1 MAIAIRRAF
10 LREFFGKEP
19 AAVTEV
25 SIHKEIQNFFALV
38 FVSISTRIA
47 VLLFPKSW
55 DEKWLR
61 KRPKLE
67 YAENQAGVQTSRKR
81 LFDLLRDRESLRFV
95 ATLTTIS
102 VPITTRLIRNAVF
115 GDNDIEKVTEDYGV
129 LNFDAIYTDERVVD
143 MLLNGYCPVRLQAHE
158 KKKKSYVWEG
168 AFDQYEFGHQIR
180 FPNVRIVLERQNPR
194 SMVLQEIE
202 LTERG
207 QPTQRYTPSSADW
220 LQAKRVAWGVVQ
232 YDGILRFHSGLC
244 HMLIEQYMVAVDR
257 HFSWANPLRSLLRP
271 YLKHVRGTNYL
282 ADHLVWGDHQLTV
295 AFGPFTHRS
304 SGQFIRDYLGEIDW
318 KKWQPVA
325 ALGEF
330 HRYAHASE
338 LFLAVLDDYLDE
350 FMTRNGAAVLTFR
363 TELEKASRDLQRHS
377 LVNAAGNPSASPLLQ
392 PGDSDA
398 QVLENARVFCRFLI
412 FQVCFAHCWSHL
424 ALANGYPL
432 NPFAEHYDYQ
442 NIKRAGKGMQ
452 IAQATHFAHRKRGGL
467 PKLMDQYDG
476 EIEPQFLSRLEAQRC
491 AFAGQGLDIDYLL
504 ESLV

>member
-10 LREFFGKEP
+10 LREFFGQEP

-25 SIHKEIQNFFALV
+25 SIRKEIGNFFALV
-38 FVSISTRIA
+38 LCSTLTRIA

-61 KRPKLE
+61 RRPKLE

-81 LFDLLRDRESLRFV
+81 LIDLLRDRESLRFV

-102 VPITTRLIRNAVF
+102 VPITTRLIRNAMF

-143 MLLNGYCPVRLQAHE
+143 MLLNGYCPVRLQEQGAE
-158 KKKKSYVWEG
+158 RFVWAES
-168 AFDQYEFGHQIR
+168 FDDYEFGHQIR

-207 QPTQRYTPSSADW
+207 QPAQRHTPDSRDW

-257 HFSWANPLRSLLRP
+257 NFSWANPLRSLLRP

-304 SGQFIRDYLGEIDW
+304 SGRFIRDYLRGIDW
-318 KKWQPVA
+318 KAWQPEP
-325 ALGEF
+325 ALGDF
-330 HRYAHASE
+330 HRYAHASG
-338 LFLAVLDDYLDE
+338 LFLAVLDDYLHDYME
-350 FMTRNGAAVLTFR
+350 RNGAMLLRFR
-363 TELEKASRDLQRHS
+363 AELENASRDLQAHS
-377 LVNAAGNPSASPLLQ
+377 LENTAGDPSAAPLVS
-392 PGDSDA
+392 PGDDDA
-398 QVLENARVFCRFLI
+398 EVLENARLFCRFLI

-424 ALANGYPL
+424 ALASGYPL
-432 NPFAEHYDYQ
+432 NPFATQFDYQ

-467 PKLMDQYDG
+467 PKLMDQHDG
-476 EIEPQFLSRLEAQRC
+476 EIEPAFLHRLEARRG
-491 AFAGQGLDIDYLL
+491 AFAGHGLDIDYLL